1 MAARKGHVNIVK
13 ILASLTDNPNA
24 PNIYGYSPI
33 HAAANKG
40 YTEIVK
46 FLTPLTSNPNAPDK
60 VYGSTPIHAAARNG
74 HTEIV
79 KLLAPLTDKPN
90 ASNDNGRTPF
100 MVTKNEEIRTILK
113 AYKKSAK
120 RTANAEPTTAKHT
133 RKK

>member
-1 MAARKGHVNIVK
+1 MIWPYEKK
-13 ILASLTDNPNA
+13 LLTPLTDNPNA
-24 PNIYGYSPI
+24 PNSYGYSPI

-60 VYGSTPIHAAARNG
+60 VDGSTPIHAAARNG
-74 HTEIV
+74 NTEIV
-79 KLLAPLTDKPN
+79 KLLAALTDKPN

-120 RTANAEPTTAKHT
+120 RKANAEPTKAKHT